1 MSAATF
7 AAFAASAGPARIEI
21 NEVAPRDGLQIEPV
35 VVPTDAKV
43 AFLDALSACGF
54 ARIEATSFTSAKAIP
69 ALADAEAVMHR
80 MARAPGVRYT
90 ALVPNLRG
98 MERALSCRP
107 DELNLVMSASE
118 THNRANLRMTRAQS
132 QAQLL
137 AMIAAAG
144 QAGVPVNV
152 SLSTVFGC
160 PFEGEVDADAVM
172 ALAASFAAAGAAGIT
187 LCDTTGMAYPTQVAA
202 LCERFRREL
211 PQAGLTIHLHNT
223 RGMGLANA
231 LAAWQAGVA
240 RFDAAAGGLGGCP
253 YAPGASG
260 NVSTEE
266 LVHMFA
272 AMGVDTGV
280 DLGRLLEVVA
290 GLPELVRR
298 DTPSQL
304 LSAGPRLRTH
314 QPPAWMAA
322 HFAAQ
327 EAAQQALQQAPQAPH
342 EDSRNGSQDGARR

>member
-1 MSAATF
+1 MSAATHSAIH
-7 AAFAASAGPARIEI
+7 AAGRGPARIEI
-21 NEVAPRDGLQIEPV
+21 NEVAPRDGLQIEPM

-43 AFLDALSACGF
+43 GFVDALSACGF
-54 ARIEATSFTSAKAIP
+54 ARIEATSFTSARAIP

-80 MARAPGVRYT
+80 MRRQPGVRYT
-90 ALVPNLRG
+90 VLVPNLRG
-98 MERALSCRP
+98 LERALSCAP
-107 DELNLVMSASE
+107 DEVNLVMSASE
-118 THNRANLRMTRAQS
+118 THNRANLRMTREQS

-137 AMIAAAG
+137 AMIAEAAG
-144 QAGVPVNV
+144 AGVPVNV

-160 PFEGEVDADAVM
+160 PFEGEVDAEAVM
-172 ALAASFAAAGAAGIT
+172 ALAGRFADAGAAGIT

-202 LCERFRREL
+202 LCETFQARL
-211 PQAGLTIHLHNT
+211 PGAGLTIHLHNT

-231 LAAWQAGVA
+231 MAAWQAGVA

-280 DLGRLLEVVA
+280 DLARLLDVVA
-290 GLPELVRR
+290 GLPALVGR
-298 DTPSQL
+298 DMSSQL
-304 LSAGPRLRTH
+304 LRAGPRLRTH
-314 QPPAWMAA
+314 QPPGWLAE

-327 EAAQQALQQAPQAPH
+327 A
-342 EDSRNGSQDGARR
+342 